1 MADSIAIVVPPDT
14 AAYAKGGSIDW
25 NGFHCMAT
33 AGQMIVRGTPITFS
47 LTLNWRDSDSA
58 DAARVVEAYKGAAI
72 DVLARV
78 NANVLQGK
86 T

>member
-1 MADSIAIVVPPDT
+1 
-14 AAYAKGGSIDW
+14 
-25 NGFHCMAT
+25 
-33 AGQMIVRGTPITFS
+33 MIVRGTPITFS